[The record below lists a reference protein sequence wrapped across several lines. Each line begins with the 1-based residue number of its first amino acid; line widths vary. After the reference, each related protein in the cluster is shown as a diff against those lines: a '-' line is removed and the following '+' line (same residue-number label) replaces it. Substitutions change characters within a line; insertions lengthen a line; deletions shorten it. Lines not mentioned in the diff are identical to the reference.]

1 MSWNRLLT
9 AAGIGQNQEFRSG
22 WKMHSVSRLEV
33 QWATVANDPNKRV
46 EEEHAE
52 PNAVNGSIYQSAK
65 AMEVVACGDCRSG
78 TLESAA
84 EAGRT
89 VRPCQRG
96 WPRMAG
102 SGRHPCADA
111 SPG

>member
-1 MSWNRLLT
+1 MKSLLRQQ
-9 AAGIGQNQEFRSG
+9 ASG
-22 WKMHSVSRLEV
+22 RFKNSDQGDDALRVAPETER
-33 QWATVANDPNKRV
+33 ATVANDPGKRV

-65 AMEVVACGDCRSG
+65 AMEVVACGDCRSV